1 MALASGIRLGPY
13 EIVAPLGAGGMG
25 EVYRAR
31 DTRLD
36 RTVAIKVLP
45 SSVSSDPELRQR
57 FEREARAVSSLNHPH
72 ICALFDIGREGD
84 ADFMVLEYLEGETLA
99 ARLQRGPLPLDVAL
113 RYAAEVADALDAAHR
128 KGVTHRDVKPG
139 NILIAKSGVKLLD
152 FGLAKLEQSPPRIAA
167 QETRTS
173 LTGIGI
179 VVGTPQYM
187 APEQLEGK
195 EADARTDIFGLGTV
209 LYETIS
215 GKRAFEGNTPASLAA
230 AILKDQP
237 MPLSGGAGVSP
248 PLERLIAKCLAKDPD
263 ERWQTARDLA
273 DEIRWVAKAPVISP
287 QAAPAA
293 GRAQRPVALLIG
305 LSALV
310 VALAAGWFWER
321 RNRTE
326 PPSWTA
332 TMLGGPAIALGPR
345 ISPDGKMLAF
355 QAMVDGL
362 NQVAVMKPE
371 TGNWTVL
378 TRDRTRGLVEQIAWA
393 RDGAKIYYSRLTDTP
408 RGIFSVPVLGGDER
422 LVLENAAA
430 PEPLPDGSLL
440 FVRINAERKSQLFRF
455 WPESGRIEGLPA
467 LVAWWD
473 TASMRAFPDGKEV
486 VFIGTPLGSPAGER
500 MRPYILDLA
509 SGRARAVGGVQPH
522 PTRASLTVLPDGKT
536 FLIGT
541 EAGNL
546 FRVMEVPRY
555 GSAPPRPV
563 LTLTAPAE
571 VDAAADGALYAGLY
585 DRPIEVLR
593 FPAAG
598 GPPERVATD
607 SSPTGAGIVALQDG
621 RVLIPSVIG
630 GRKRLV
636 VVDRGKDLTPLVDT
650 NEETTVPMTA
660 VGARQVAFL
669 IGSGREQQ
677 IAIASL
683 ADGRIV
689 RRLKPPAGDLT
700 SLGAAPDGNTLYC
713 AASGTVWALSI
724 AGGEPR
730 RIHAGDSVAVDPRT
744 GDLVVKLDEQESMR
758 LLRVPPAGGTEVEI
772 PIRSALRLVAQPLAP
787 GSVGRDG
794 RILVPAASQDSWFWQ
809 AAVLDPKTG
818 RLEKIPIQGQ
828 ADFHFLTWGSDGRVV
843 GFALGVRSTLWRF
856 RPESAGR

>member
-1 MALASGIRLGPY
+1 
-13 EIVAPLGAGGMG
+13 V
-25 EVYRAR
+25 
-31 DTRLD
+31 
-36 RTVAIKVLP
+36 
-45 SSVSSDPELRQR
+45 
-57 FEREARAVSSLNHPH
+57 
-72 ICALFDIGREGD
+72 
-84 ADFMVLEYLEGETLA
+84 
-99 ARLQRGPLPLDVAL
+99 
-113 RYAAEVADALDAAHR
+113 
-128 KGVTHRDVKPG
+128 
-139 NILIAKSGVKLLD
+139 
-152 FGLAKLEQSPPRIAA
+152 RISA

-209 LYETIS
+209 LYESIS
-215 GKRAFEGNTPASLAA
+215 GKRAFEGGTPASLAA

-237 MPLSGGAGVSP
+237 APLSGFSAGVSP

-273 DEIRWVAKAPVISP
+273 DELRWVAKAPVTSP
-287 QAAPAA
+287 LPAPAA

-310 VALAAGWFWER
+310 VALAAGWVWER
-321 RNRTE
+321 GNRTE

-345 ISPDGKMLAF
+345 VSPDGKMLAF
-355 QAMVDGL
+355 QAMVEGL

-467 LVAWWD
+467 LVAQWD
-473 TASMRAFPDGKEV
+473 TTSMRAFPDGKEV
-486 VFIGTPLGSPAGER
+486 AFIGTPLGSPAGER

-509 SGRARAVGGVQPH
+509 SGRARAVGGVEPH
-522 PTRASLTVLPDGKT
+522 PTRASLTVSPDGKT

-555 GSAPPRPV
+555 GSGPPRPV
-563 LTLTAPAE
+563 LTLTSPAE
-571 VDAAADGALYAGLY
+571 VDVAADGALYAGLY

-607 SSPTGAGIVALQDG
+607 CSST
-621 RVLIPSVIG
+621 RT
-630 GRKRLV
+630 K
-636 VVDRGKDLTPLVDT
+636 
-650 NEETTVPMTA
+650 
-660 VGARQVAFL
+660 
-669 IGSGREQQ
+669 
-677 IAIASL
+677 
-683 ADGRIV
+683 
-689 RRLKPPAGDLT
+689 KPR
-700 SLGAAPDGNTLYC
+700 C
-713 AASGTVWALSI
+713 
-724 AGGEPR
+724 R
-730 RIHAGDSVAVDPRT
+730 
-744 GDLVVKLDEQESMR
+744 
-758 LLRVPPAGGTEVEI
+758 
-772 PIRSALRLVAQPLAP
+772 
-787 GSVGRDG
+787 
-794 RILVPAASQDSWFWQ
+794 
-809 AAVLDPKTG
+809 
-818 RLEKIPIQGQ
+818 
-828 ADFHFLTWGSDGRVV
+828 
-843 GFALGVRSTLWRF
+843 
-856 RPESAGR
+856 